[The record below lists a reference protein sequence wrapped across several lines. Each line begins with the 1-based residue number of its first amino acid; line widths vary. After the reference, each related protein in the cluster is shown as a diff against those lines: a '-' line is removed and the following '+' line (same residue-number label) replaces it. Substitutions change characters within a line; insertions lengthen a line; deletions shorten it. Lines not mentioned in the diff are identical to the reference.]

1 MDDSLVIVGRVL
13 LGGLFVIGGMRHFG
27 ELDPL
32 TEACRA
38 RRIPFPRIS
47 LIAAS
52 LFQIVAGALLMIG
65 LFVPWAAL
73 GLIVFTLVASAVMV
87 DFWNQEG
94 ERRTGSI
101 NVWLSN
107 LALIG
112 GLLIAAAQGT
122 SAAAAPI
129 AQCAS
134 PTVELAGKDR
144 AFASN
149 FARGSERRKAI
160 EANVRSAFQAA
171 CAKRLIQG
179 AAIPNLDGASTARL
193 FLENWPDANIA
204 SLEAD
209 QLPDRSWRLMLGHPF
224 VASDGSVNVPSAAD
238 IEEAIYCAVRGATE
252 QEQAETGRC
261 LVD

>member
-1 MDDSLVIVGRVL
+1 
-13 LGGLFVIGGMRHFG
+13 
-27 ELDPL
+27 
-32 TEACRA
+32 
-38 RRIPFPRIS
+38 
-47 LIAAS
+47 
-52 LFQIVAGALLMIG
+52 
-65 LFVPWAAL
+65 
-73 GLIVFTLVASAVMV
+73 MV

-94 ERRTGSI
+94 EHRSGSI

-122 SAAAAPI
+122 SAGAAPT

-134 PTVELAGKDR
+134 PTVELAGEDR

-149 FARGSERRKAI
+149 FATGSERRTAI
-160 EANVRSAFQAA
+160 EANVRSAFQGA
-171 CAKRLIQG
+171 CAKQLIHG
-179 AAIPNLDGASTARL
+179 ATIPKLDGVSTARL
-193 FLENWPDANIA
+193 FLQNWPDANIA

-209 QLPDRSWRLMLGHPF
+209 QSPDRSWRLMLGYPF

-238 IEEAIYCAVRGATE
+238 IEEAIDCAVRGATE

-261 LVD
+261 LPD